1 MLLQTMRRNPFKHPK
16 AKLADLVLSTTWA
29 LFWMAA
35 AIVLCVW
42 ADQAN
47 KVGSFLSSGRDA
59 RNGLCVMAW
68 VEFLLVAVL
77 TVSAGILFSK
87 KCPQTFDKWEAKKKQ
102 KKFEHEQKKLEGKQ
116 AKVAQQEAAAVAAK
130 QAAPHTPAHTSAVE
144 GPQRSTAVAP
154 TAAAAPG
161 MGAGPAAAA
170 GVPVSTNAGAGGAG
184 GAAMVERA
192 GGAGGVGDDNPFK

>member
-1 MLLQTMRRNPFKHPK
+1 MRRNPFKHPR
-16 AKLADLVLSTTWA
+16 AKLADLVLCTIWA

-47 KVGSFLSSGRDA
+47 KVGSFLESARNA

-77 TVSAGILFSK
+77 TITAGLLFSK
-87 KCPQTFDKWEAKKKQ
+87 KCQQTFDKWEAKSKQ

-130 QAAPHTPAHTSAVE
+130 QAAPHTPGGE
-144 GPQRSTAVAP
+144 GAQRSTAVAP

-161 MGAGPAAAA
+161 LGAAPAAAA
-170 GVPVSTNAGAGGAG
+170 GVPVSTNASGGVGGGGAMVGRVG
-184 GAAMVERA
+184 GV
-192 GGAGGVGDDNPFK
+192 GGVGDDNPFK